1 MNTKRKTSVLFILSF
16 FMLCAAPMAF
26 GQQPGLVITSSAF
39 KPNSMI
45 PAKYS
50 CEGAGVSPP
59 LQITG
64 IPSGAKSLAIIVH
77 DPDAPKPGGV
87 THWVVW
93 NLPVNR
99 NIAEGYNGATQGLN
113 SDNKPGYMG
122 MCPPFGTHRY
132 FFKVYALD
140 TQLSISDQSNTTAL
154 EKAMQNH
161 VLAQG
166 QLIGLYTKDQ

>member
-1 MNTKRKTSVLFILSF
+1 
-16 FMLCAAPMAF
+16 
-26 GQQPGLVITSSAF
+26 
-39 KPNSMI
+39 
-45 PAKYS
+45 
-50 CEGAGVSPP
+50 
-59 LQITG
+59 
-64 IPSGAKSLAIIVH
+64 
-77 DPDAPKPGGV
+77 
-87 THWVVW
+87 
-93 NLPVNR
+93 
-99 NIAEGYNGATQGLN
+99 
-113 SDNKPGYMG
+113 MG